1 MTDAFASNSKEMT
14 LEERLVQT
22 IKNESLMK
30 LVGDEDAIT
39 QLVTRAIQE
48 ALFQPRRVER
58 DYGRTEQMD
67 SPLVEITRSC
77 ARTYAD
83 TIAKTIIEELLTDSK
98 NKTILQN
105 AIIAW
110 IPAAINDHLRAAISS
125 MGYSLVQE
133 HTSLINSMRS
143 PTV

>member
-1 MTDAFASNSKEMT
+1 MTDTFASNSKEMT

-48 ALFQPRRVER
+48 ALFQPRRVAR
-58 DYGRTEQMD
+58 DYGIIEQMD

-133 HTSLINSMRS
+133 HTLLINSMRS